1 MNIIAP
7 EDTYFATI
15 FRNATFGIAVMDGV
29 NRVLEVNPA
38 LQKLLGCSEND
49 LLGRTPLALL
59 NPAQSETCNR
69 DINRLLLGDATS
81 IHCRH
86 RYPLESGKDAVY
98 ALTICRARGANS
110 PSIIAIYEEKK
121 CNDEDARRAQNPYQ
135 SLFENAIEG
144 IFQSTPR
151 GQYLAI
157 NSAFATKLGYESADD
172 LKSSVTNIS
181 EQIYVDSTR
190 RKEFEQIICERGE
203 VREFESEVRKK
214 DGTKIWVTETARA
227 VRDKNNEISYFK
239 GHLEDITK
247 RKRAEEEL
255 KKSVFHDG
263 LTGLPNRDFFMDR
276 LAQMIARSKR
286 RGDSPYAVMFLD
298 GDRFKRINDSLGHF
312 AGDQLLMQLATRLKD
327 SLRDEDTLARLG
339 GDEFGILL
347 EDIEDPE
354 YAMVVAKR
362 IEESLETPFAIE
374 NQEIVFGVSVGIALG
389 DVSYEDPTAP
399 LRDAD
404 IAMYESKSK
413 GRQRFTLFDPSMGTR
428 AANLMQMENDLR
440 TALDK
445 NQFVVFYQPI
455 MDLDATGITGFEALI
470 RWQHPEDGL
479 IGPDDFISIA
489 EDTGMI
495 MDIGDWILGE
505 ACHQIVEW
513 QKIHGNK
520 DLTISVNLSPEQLRQ
535 PDIVERISD
544 RIRESNVKPD
554 CVKLEITESTI
565 MRNPV
570 ETRKKLE
577 ALRNLGL
584 RFSIDDFGTGYSSLA
599 QLGQFPIDIL
609 KIDRSFISAMGNS
622 GGNSGGESGSDP
634 DSGTDIVRTIL
645 ELGRALGMEVIAEGV
660 ETETDQATLQ
670 SMNCPYAQ
678 GFLFSRP
685 VSRSDAAQL
694 LSTAME

>member
-1 MNIIAP
+1 
-7 EDTYFATI
+7 
-15 FRNATFGIAVMDGV
+15 
-29 NRVLEVNPA
+29 
-38 LQKLLGCSEND
+38 
-49 LLGRTPLALL
+49 
-59 NPAQSETCNR
+59 
-69 DINRLLLGDATS
+69 
-81 IHCRH
+81 
-86 RYPLESGKDAVY
+86 
-98 ALTICRARGANS
+98 
-110 PSIIAIYEEKK
+110 
-121 CNDEDARRAQNPYQ
+121 
-135 SLFENAIEG
+135 
-144 IFQSTPR
+144 
-151 GQYLAI
+151 
-157 NSAFATKLGYESADD
+157 
-172 LKSSVTNIS
+172 
-181 EQIYVDSTR
+181 
-190 RKEFEQIICERGE
+190 
-203 VREFESEVRKK
+203 
-214 DGTKIWVTETARA
+214 
-227 VRDKNNEISYFK
+227 
-239 GHLEDITK
+239 
-247 RKRAEEEL
+247 
-255 KKSVFHDG
+255 
-263 LTGLPNRDFFMDR
+263 
-276 LAQMIARSKR
+276 
-286 RGDSPYAVMFLD
+286 
-298 GDRFKRINDSLGHF
+298 
-312 AGDQLLMQLATRLKD
+312 
-327 SLRDEDTLARLG
+327 
-339 GDEFGILL
+339 
-347 EDIEDPE
+347 
-354 YAMVVAKR
+354 
-362 IEESLETPFAIE
+362 
-374 NQEIVFGVSVGIALG
+374 
-389 DVSYEDPTAP
+389 
-399 LRDAD
+399 
-404 IAMYESKSK
+404 
-413 GRQRFTLFDPSMGTR
+413 
-428 AANLMQMENDLR
+428 MENDLR

-513 QKIHGNK
+513 QKIYGNK

-622 GGNSGGESGSDP
+622 GGNSGGKSGSDP

-660 ETETDQATLQ
+660 ETETNQAKLQ